1 MQGSIARA
9 MSYDPQT
16 IFFAIDLF
24 GVFVGGVTG
33 ALVGRRLRYDIT
45 GLWGLALVS
54 GLGGGL
60 IRDTF
65 LQDGPPLALV
75 EMPYLP
81 TVLVAAFTVAVF
93 GPKLGQ
99 LRTAITAADAL
110 ALASFTVAGCLRTF
124 DAGLGIWPAIM
135 LGVITAVGGG
145 VIRDIMT
152 GDTPMVFRNGE
163 LYALAA
169 LGGCIAVVI
178 CRELGTPRTVASLV
192 GMGVVLLLRFGSLR
206 WGWTSWVP
214 R

>member
-1 MQGSIARA
+1 MN
-9 MSYDPQT
+9 YDPQS
-16 IFFAIDLF
+16 IFSAVDLF

-75 EMPYLP
+75 EPAYLP
-81 TVLVAAFTVAVF
+81 TVLVAALAVAFF
-93 GPKLGQ
+93 GPRLGL
-99 LRTAITAADAL
+99 LRKSILAADAL

-124 DAGLGIWPAIM
+124 DAGLGIWPAIL

-145 VIRDIMT
+145 MIRDILT
-152 GDTPMVFRNGE
+152 GDTPMVFRSGE

-169 LGGCIAVVI
+169 LGGCIVVVI
-178 CRELGTPRTVASLV
+178 ARELDAPRTIASLM
-192 GMGVVLLLRFGSLR
+192 GMAMVLILRFGSLR

>member
-1 MQGSIARA
+1 MT
-9 MSYDPQT
+9 YDPQS
-16 IFFAIDLF
+16 IFSAIDLL

-75 EMPYLP
+75 EPTYLP
-81 TVLVAAFTVAVF
+81 TVLAAAFAVAFF
-93 GPKLGQ
+93 GPRLGS
-99 LRTAITAADAL
+99 LRKPIIAADAL

-124 DAGLGIWPAIM
+124 DAGLGIWPAIL

-145 VIRDIMT
+145 VIRDILT
-152 GDTPMVFRNGE
+152 GDTPMVFRDGE

-169 LGGCIAVVI
+169 LGGCLVVVI
-178 CRELGTPRTVASLV
+178 CRELDFPRTLTSLA
-192 GMGVVLLLRFGSLR
+192 GMGAVLILRFGSVR
-206 WGWTSWVP
+206 WGWSSWVP

>member
-1 MQGSIARA
+1 

-16 IFFAIDLF
+16 IFTAIDLF

-65 LQDGPPLALV
+65 LQDGPPLALI
-75 EMPYLP
+75 EPTYLP
-81 TVLVAAFTVAVF
+81 TVLAAAFAVAFF
-93 GPKLGQ
+93 GPHLGS
-99 LRTAITAADAL
+99 LKMSIVAADAL

-124 DAGLGIWPAIM
+124 DAGLGIWPAIL

-145 VIRDIMT
+145 MIRDILT

-169 LGGCIAVVI
+169 LGGCLVVVL
-178 CRELGTPRTVASLV
+178 CRELDAPRTITSLA
-192 GMGVVLLLRFGSLR
+192 GMAVVLLLRFGSVR
-206 WGWTSWVP
+206 WGWRSWVP

>member
-1 MQGSIARA
+1 MQ
-9 MSYDPQT
+9 YDPQS
-16 IFFAIDLF
+16 IFSAIDLF

-65 LQDGPPLALV
+65 LQDGPPLALI
-75 EMPYLP
+75 EPTYLP
-81 TVLVAAFTVAVF
+81 TVLVAALAVAVY
-93 GPKLGQ
+93 GPRLGS
-99 LRTAITAADAL
+99 LRRTITAADAL
-110 ALASFTVAGCLRTF
+110 ALASFTVAGCLRSF
-124 DAGLGIWPAIM
+124 DAGLGIWPAIL
-135 LGVITAVGGG
+135 LGVITAVGDG
-145 VIRDIMT
+145 VIRDILT
-152 GDTPMVFRNGE
+152 GDTPMVFRKGE

-169 LGGCIAVVI
+169 LGGCLVVVI
-178 CRELGTPRTVASLV
+178 CRELGSPRTITSLA
-192 GMGVVLLLRFGSLR
+192 GMGTVLLLRFGSLR

>member
-1 MQGSIARA
+1 MT
-9 MSYDPQT
+9 YDPQS
-16 IFFAIDLF
+16 IFSAIDLL

-75 EMPYLP
+75 EPTYLP
-81 TVLVAAFTVAVF
+81 TVLAAAFAVAFF
-93 GPKLGQ
+93 GPRLGS
-99 LRTAITAADAL
+99 LRKPIIAADAL

-124 DAGLGIWPAIM
+124 DAGLGIWPAIL

-145 VIRDIMT
+145 VIRDILT
-152 GDTPMVFRNGE
+152 GDTPMVFRDGE

-169 LGGCIAVVI
+169 LGGCLVVVI
-178 CRELGTPRTVASLV
+178 CRELDFPRTLTSLA
-192 GMGVVLLLRFGSLR
+192 GMGAVLILRFGSVR

>member
-1 MQGSIARA
+1 MH
-9 MSYDPQT
+9 YDPQSV
-16 IFFAIDLF
+16 FSAIDLF

-75 EMPYLP
+75 EPAYLP
-81 TVLVAAFTVAVF
+81 TVLAAAFAVAFF
-93 GPKLGQ
+93 GPRLGS
-99 LRTAITAADAL
+99 LRTPIMAADAL

-124 DAGLGIWPAIM
+124 DAGLGVWPAIL

-145 VIRDIMT
+145 VIRDILT

-169 LGGCIAVVI
+169 LGGCLVVVI
-178 CRELGTPRTVASLV
+178 CREAGSPRTLTSLA
-192 GMGVVLLLRFGSLR
+192 GMATVLTLRFGSIR